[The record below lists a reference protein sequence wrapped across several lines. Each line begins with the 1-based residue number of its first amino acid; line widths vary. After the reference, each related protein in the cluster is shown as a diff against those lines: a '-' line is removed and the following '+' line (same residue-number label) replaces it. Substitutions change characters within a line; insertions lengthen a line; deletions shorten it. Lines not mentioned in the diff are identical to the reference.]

1 MCVNARARARMC
13 VCVRVCVCVCT
24 CVCVCVVVVAV
35 VAVVA
40 AVVVVVAAAAAVVV
54 VVVVNCAKDT
64 KILALMRRVA
74 SRHEAPSSA
83 SCSQYVYN
91 HSTVAMVCCD
101 RGVSDAPFSALS
113 FLGLFFLL
121 ACASLHLFP
130 SLPQR
135 PNIYYMICTRT
146 HA

>member
-13 VCVRVCVCVCT
+13 VCARVCVCACT

-35 VAVVA
+35 IAA
-40 AVVVVVAAAAAVVV
+40 AVVVVVV
-54 VVVVNCAKDT
+54 VVVVNCAK
-64 KILALMRRVA
+64 ILALIRRVA

-91 HSTVAMVCCD
+91 HSTVAMLCCD

-113 FLGLFFLL
+113 SLGLFFLL
-121 ACASLHLFP
+121 ACASLRLVP

-135 PNIYYMICTRT
+135 PNIYYMICAHT

>member
-13 VCVRVCVCVCT
+13 VCARVCVCVCT
-24 CVCVCVVVVAV
+24 CVCVCVVVVVV

-40 AVVVVVAAAAAVVV
+40 AVVVVV
-54 VVVVNCAKDT
+54 VVVVNCAK
-64 KILALMRRVA
+64 ILALIRRVA